1 MKKTLLSLA
10 LCSTALIQAQDFNR
24 SSFGLSIGG
33 HDGMH
38 NTLHTTRIYSFSHY
52 EANYRY
58 MLNNRVGLKF
68 DVGFD
73 NFKFKDQ
80 HPPTQALRF
89 SIQPIFNLTDILHFD
104 DFSKRLGLQLHV
116 GGGYATMWNKTL
128 LSGPAQ
134 LFQAQEGAVDEML
147 QGIIGLTPQFKVTE
161 RLSINADIS
170 FMANIRQNKGF
181 DFEALPIQGGG
192 FTGYY
197 ASATIGFN
205 YYLGKAKTHADWTY
219 TPRLQAADLA
229 KITELQKQVQAL
241 QTQMQNIDTVVERYE
256 TRVEV
261 FQGQTDTVYID
272 DYKTLEDAGV
282 YEVLFVKG
290 SFWLNPVYHQS
301 LNNLVTYMNT
311 NPSIKIGVVGHAD
324 TDGENDLNNKLS
336 AARAEAVTTYLVSN
350 GVAKERLV
358 VSYKG
363 KSETK
368 YPGKTLEVDAANR
381 RVSFWIIRID

>member
-10 LCSTALIQAQDFNR
+10 LCSTALFQAQDLNR
-24 SSFGLSIGG
+24 SSLGLSIGG

-89 SIQPIFNLTDILHFD
+89 SIQPTFNLTDMLHFD

-128 LSGPAQ
+128 LSGPAE
-134 LFQAQEGAVDEML
+134 LFSAQEGSVDEML
-147 QGIIGLTPQFKVTE
+147 QGIIGLTPQFKINE
-161 RLSINADIS
+161 KLSINADIS
-170 FMANIRQNKGF
+170 FMANIRQNNGF
-181 DFEALPIQGGG
+181 DFEALPVQGGG
-192 FTGYY
+192 FSGYY
-197 ASATIGFN
+197 ATATIGFN
-205 YYLGKAKTHADWTY
+205 YYLGKAKTHADWSY
-219 TPRLQAADLA
+219 TPRLQASDLD
-229 KITELQKQVQAL
+229 KISELQKQVQAL
-241 QTQMQNIDTVVERYE
+241 QTQMQQIDTVVERIE

-261 FQGQTDTVYID
+261 IKGDTIKVFVD
-272 DYKTLEDAGV
+272 DNKTLADAGV

-290 SFWLNPVYHQS
+290 SSWLNPVYHQS
-301 LNNLVTYMNT
+301 LNNLVSYMKA
-311 NPSIKIGVVGHAD
+311 NPTVQIGIVGHAD
-324 TDGENDLNNKLS
+324 ADGENDINNKLS

-350 GVAKERLV
+350 GIAKEKLV
-358 VSYKG
+358 VSFRG

-381 RVSFWIIRID
+381 RVSFSIIR

>member
-1 MKKTLLSLA
+1 MKNIFLSICCALA
-10 LCSTALIQAQDFNR
+10 LSTNAQYFNR
-24 SSFGLSIGG
+24 SSLGLSIGG

-89 SIQPIFNLTDILHFD
+89 SIQPTFNLTDILHFN

-128 LSGPAQ
+128 VSGPAQ
-134 LFQAQEGAVDEML
+134 LFSAQEGAVDEML
-147 QGIIGLTPQFKVTE
+147 QGIIGLTPQFKVSE

-170 FMANIRQNKGF
+170 FMANIRQNNGF

-192 FTGYY
+192 FSGYY

-205 YYLGKAKTHADWTY
+205 YYLGKAQTHADWTY

-229 KITELQKQVQAL
+229 KIAELQKQVQAL
-241 QTQMQNIDTVVERYE
+241 QTQMQTIDTVVERYE

-261 FQGQTDTVYID
+261 IKGQTDTVYID
-272 DYKTLEDAGV
+272 DNKTLADAGI

-301 LNNLVTYMNT
+301 LNNLIAYMNT
-311 NPSIKIGVVGHAD
+311 NPSVKIGVVGHAD
-324 TDGENDLNNKLS
+324 TDGENDVNNKLS

-350 GVAKERLV
+350 GIAKERLV

-381 RVSFWIIRID
+381 RVSFGIIR

>member
-1 MKKTLLSLA
+1 MKNIFLPICCALA
-10 LCSTALIQAQDFNR
+10 LHTSAQELNR
-24 SSFGLSIGG
+24 SSLGLSIGG

-38 NTLHTTRIYSFSHY
+38 NTLHTTRIYGFSHY

-89 SIQPIFNLTDILHFD
+89 SIQPTFNLTDMLHFD

-128 LSGPAQ
+128 LSGPAE
-134 LFQAQEGAVDEML
+134 LFSAQEGSVDEML
-147 QGIIGLTPQFKVTE
+147 QGIIGLTPQFKINE
-161 RLSINADIS
+161 KLSINADIS
-170 FMANIRQNKGF
+170 FMANIRQNNGF
-181 DFEALPIQGGG
+181 DFEALPVQGGG
-192 FTGYY
+192 FSGYY
-197 ASATIGFN
+197 ATATIGFN
-205 YYLGKAKTHADWTY
+205 YYLGKAKTHADWSY
-219 TPRLQAADLA
+219 TPRLQASDLA
-229 KITELQKQVQAL
+229 KISELQKQVQAL
-241 QTQMQNIDTVVERYE
+241 QTQMQQIDTVVERIE

-261 FQGQTDTVYID
+261 IKGDTIKVFVD
-272 DYKTLEDAGV
+272 DNRTLADAGV

-290 SFWLNPVYHQS
+290 SSWLNPVYHQS
-301 LNNLVTYMNT
+301 LNNLVSYMKA
-311 NPSIKIGVVGHAD
+311 NPTVQIGIVGHAD
-324 TDGENDLNNKLS
+324 ADGENDINNKLS

-350 GVAKERLV
+350 GVAKEKLV
-358 VSYKG
+358 VSFRG
-363 KSETK
+363 KTETK

-381 RVSFWIIRID
+381 RVSFSIIR